1 MVLSDG
7 WAGWSGEAPPGPP
20 LKAMPPELFF
30 FIRTYTL
37 LRGMASGLHSAPRAP
52 SHPPSHLVDPVSPHN
67 MSGIHAHRRTARR
80 EYSAKG
86 QC

>member
-37 LRGMASGLHSAPRAP
+37 LRGMASGLERLN
-52 SHPPSHLVDPVSPHN
+52 LVLQVARLAAALGLVVEGKQARS
-67 MSGIHAHRRTARR
+67 RRRKAVP
-80 EYSAKG
+80 
-86 QC
+86 